1 MSRFRPVV
9 GASEAI
15 TLLFIFI
22 SSKVF
27 LTYTVF
33 YYHKGLNASWV
44 IPLITTIAG
53 VVVALLLVAL
63 LNRYP
68 GLDLVEIGEELAGP
82 YLNLLFAF
90 FYLALLLL
98 GAGMALRGTSEGVV
112 SGFLTDTPISL
123 VIAFFI
129 TGTMVV
135 SYLGLE
141 AVARTARFFVSV
153 LVVTALVL
161 VALTI
166 PLWHWDAFF
175 PLLGPGPLKLLLG
188 SLNFTGDF
196 VQIILLGLIC
206 HFLPAGRI
214 RAIGVGGTLIA
225 GFFLFLFT
233 TVPIL
238 VYDYPPVTELML
250 PSFELARIINMGR
263 FGQRMEVL
271 FVPLWVFG
279 NMIFL
284 SISYY
289 AAAVVLTRI
298 CKLRDYRPFVLAA
311 TVLTAVIAFIPQNV
325 IQAAY
330 WSQLYLGRYS
340 LGMLVAIILLLLL
353 ISIFRGKG
361 GGLDE
366 KSN

>member
-1 MSRFRPVV
+1 MSRFKPVI

-22 SSKVF
+22 SAKIF

-33 YYHKGLNASWV
+33 YYQKGLTASWV
-44 IPLITTIAG
+44 IPLLTAAAG
-53 VVVALLLVAL
+53 IVVVLLLVAL

-68 GLDLVEIGEELAGP
+68 GRDLVEIGEGLAGP
-82 YLNLLFAF
+82 YINLLFAF
-90 FYLALLLL
+90 FYLAVLLL
-98 GAGMALRGTSEGVV
+98 GAGMTLRGTSERVV
-112 SGFLTDTPISL
+112 SGFLVDTPISL
-123 VIAFFI
+123 VTALFV

-141 AVARTARFFVSV
+141 AIARTARFLTSV
-153 LVVTALVL
+153 MVVTALILIV
-161 VALTI
+161 LTI
-166 PLWHWDAFF
+166 PMWRWDAFY

-188 SLNFTGDF
+188 SFNFTGEY
-196 VQIILLGLIC
+196 VQILLLGLIC
-206 HFLPAGRI
+206 PFLPAGRI
-214 RAIGVGGTLIA
+214 KAIGIGGTLIA
-225 GFFLFLFT
+225 GLFLFAFT
-233 TVPIL
+233 AVPIL
-238 VYDYPPVTELML
+238 VFSFPPVTELML
-250 PSFELARIINMGR
+250 PSFELARIINIGR

-289 AAAVVLTRI
+289 AAAMVLMRI

-311 TVLTAVIAFIPQNV
+311 TVLTVVIAFIPQNAL
-325 IQAAY
+325 QMTY
-330 WSQLYLGRYS
+330 WAHQYLSRYS
-340 LGMLVAIILLLLL
+340 LGLLVVIVLLLL
-353 ISIFRGKG
+353 IIAKIRDGG
-361 GGLDE
+361 GGLNE